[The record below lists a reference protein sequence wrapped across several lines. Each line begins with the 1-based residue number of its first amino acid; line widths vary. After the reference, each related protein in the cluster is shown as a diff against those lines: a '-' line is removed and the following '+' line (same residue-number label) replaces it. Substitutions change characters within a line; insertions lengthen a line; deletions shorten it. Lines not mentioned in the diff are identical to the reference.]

1 MNLQLLI
8 LAFQVYASPLNL
20 SGSAKIL
27 KPAEPE
33 QPVMLAAP
41 EVKSAFPKYFQLSAV
56 SYCEKIYDEQQF
68 VCTNCTDDTASTTMV
83 KAVLNPIIQGA
94 GYVAYNT
101 NDKSIYV
108 VFRGTANNK
117 NWIADLPLARIDAP
131 WTTID
136 GGNAT
141 VILID

>member
-1 MNLQLLI
+1 MNLQLLM
-8 LAFQVYASPLNL
+8 LAFQVYASPLKSSDFGNIFKGWL
-20 SGSAKIL
+20 EPAK
-27 KPAEPE
+27 PE
-33 QPVMLAAP
+33 Q
-41 EVKSAFPKYFQLSAV
+41 SFPQYFQLSAV
-56 SYCEKIYDEQQF
+56 AFCEQIYDKQQF

-101 NDKSIYV
+101 DDKSIYV